1 MINLYTKTCTYIR
14 KSCIYK
20 FINTI
25 LTKRVALLPLKGAPT
40 SAEASYLKTSIA
52 KMN

>member
-1 MINLYTKTCTYIR
+1 MLNFYTKACTYIR
-14 KSCIYK
+14 KTCTFK
-20 FINTI
+20 FRNTI